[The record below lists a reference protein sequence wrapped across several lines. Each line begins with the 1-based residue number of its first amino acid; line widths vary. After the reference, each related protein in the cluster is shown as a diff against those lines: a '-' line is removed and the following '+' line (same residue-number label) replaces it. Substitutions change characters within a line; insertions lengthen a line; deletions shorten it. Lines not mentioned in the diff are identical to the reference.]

1 LTLNALRGFVHLLRQ
16 GIRCLCMSPQERM
29 ALWISA
35 KVAVCCVAVIALP
48 GIVCAWVLARGR
60 FTGKA
65 LLDTVVHAPLVIP
78 SVVSGYLALL
88 MLGRHGILGRYL
100 YEAFGISLAFTWK
113 AAVVASAIMA
123 FPLMVRPVRAALE
136 QVDRGIEQAASTLG
150 AGRLRVFVT
159 VTLPLAMPGLVSG
172 LILAFARSLGEF
184 GATITFA
191 ANIEGETRTLPL
203 AVYTLIQTPGGDGPA
218 MRLVVISVLLSV
230 GALAL
235 SEVMS
240 RRFTRPVGVV

>member
-1 LTLNALRGFVHLLRQ
+1 
-16 GIRCLCMSPQERM
+16 
-29 ALWISA
+29 
-35 KVAVCCVAVIALP
+35 
-48 GIVCAWVLARGR
+48 VLDA
-60 FTGKA
+60 
-65 LLDTVVHAPLVIP
+65 VVHAPLVIP
-78 SVVSGYLALL
+78 SVVTGYFALL
-88 MLGRHGILGRYL
+88 MLGRHGVLGRYL
-100 YEAFGISLAFTWK
+100 YEAFGVSLAFTWK
-113 AAVVASAIMA
+113 AAVIASAIMA
-123 FPLMVRPVRAALE
+123 FPLMVRPIRAALE

-159 VTLPLAMPGLVSG
+159 ITIPLAIPGLVSG

-230 GALAL
+230 GALAF

-240 RRFTRPVGVV
+240 RRFTRSVGGL